1 VIKTNEM
8 LRTVFR
14 WEKLEKPAQII
25 LREHTCDFCFYD
37 LTGKNHSRQEAALE
51 EVKAN
56 DAKKNFDLRLVP
68 FRVILCKTRESKYRL
83 IISNHHILYDGW
95 STGIILREFFETYN
109 ARYKTKEKKGKRNQG
124 IKPGLKPSFKE
135 FIQWI
140 HSQDKERQKRFW
152 GGYLAGFECQ
162 TRLPVKIKRKNTGEL
177 KTPAR
182 CSVIVTRT
190 IKNQLEMLIKKQRVT
205 LAAFFYSAW
214 GILLQ
219 RYCHTGDVVFGT
231 IVSGRSAPIIGI
243 ENMVGLFINTI
254 PLRLKAEGSET
265 ITGLLYHLYGIL
277 SLREQYESTSLVDIK
292 EYSPLENNED
302 LFSTIIALENYPLD
316 RDLMRKHSQSPLVVK
331 FDSIVETTTYDLTI
345 GILTGDDIRI
355 NFCYDKALFDEVSIG
370 KLSNHLINIVTQMTT
385 NPGSKVGRLEIL
397 SPEEKKQVLYDFNDT
412 KEAYSQDKTI
422 HELFADQVKLTP
434 HHTALVGSHE
444 KIEGTRGLAPLPA
457 PISITYRELNEKS
470 HRLAYLLREKGI
482 EADSIAG
489 IMMERSVEMVIAILG
504 ILKAGGAYLP
514 IDPGYP
520 PERVN
525 LMLADSEAKVLLFDN
540 FSCPWCPSGL
550 FPAPKVLLNL
560 SAGHQFDFHPSTL
573 LPFHPS
579 NPANL
584 AYIMYTS
591 GSTGKPKGVM
601 VEHRNV
607 VRLVVNTNYIKLT
620 GETHLLQTGA
630 PVFDATTFEIWGT
643 LLNGG
648 QLVLVEKE
656 VIPDALQLGK
666 AIEKNKINTLWLTSS
681 LFNQLVRENCE
692 IFSNLHYLLVGGDVL
707 SPRFINLV
715 RSKSEKLKI
724 INGYGPTENTTFS
737 TTFLIDR
744 DFEETIPIGSPIAN
758 STAFVLDR
766 YGGLQPGG
774 VLGEL
779 WVGGNGVS
787 RGYLNSPELTAEK
800 FKRAVI
806 SHSSLVISSS
816 KKLSKSTNDRL
827 YRTGDISRW
836 LPGGNIEFLG
846 RIDDQVKMR
855 GFRIELEEIELALLA
870 HPGIKASAVMVREPK
885 INPLAG
891 EKGEPYLCAYVVPH
905 QDKTYSSSLDTSHL
919 RHYLSGKL
927 PGYMIP
933 AYFVIVEHLPLT
945 SNGKLDRKA
954 LPEPKLNLIH
964 QYIPPGN
971 KREERLVEIY
981 SQILEIEKE
990 KIGIDA
996 NFFELGGHSLKA
1008 TRLINRIHKEFG
1020 KRLDLAECLKTP
1032 TIRQI
1037 SEYLKSSTSDDG
1049 VTPLMPVEEKEYYP
1063 LSSAQERLY
1072 TLQKMDRENVAY
1084 NIFCSRVF
1092 DGKINR
1098 EKIEWAFRQL
1108 IHRHESLR
1116 TSFVIIDGQIVQR
1129 IHPEVTFA
1137 FECCSLPIKHFIRPF
1152 DLSQAP
1158 LLRVGLVTHEDK
1170 KLTLLIDIHHII
1182 TDGVSQ
1188 AVLIKELIELCQRE
1202 TLPSPRL
1209 RYKDFSRWQQQWK
1222 KEEYKRQEAFW
1233 LEEFQDK
1240 IPRLNM
1246 PTDFPRPEVQ
1256 SFEGDILIF
1265 EVNKNE
1271 ADALKKMA
1279 REESVTLFMLLL
1291 AVYYVFLAGVSH
1303 QEDIVVGVPTVGRRY
1318 ADLDNIIGM
1327 FVNTLALRNFP
1338 QGEITFRKLL
1348 RNVKTRT
1355 LKAFENQDYQFDDLV
1370 ERLLSTRDARRNPI
1384 FDVMITFNNWKDEA
1398 YDLNLE
1404 NILNKTARFDL
1415 ILHTFEKNET
1425 FYFAFEY
1432 STRLYKK
1439 ETIER
1444 FVVYLKKIL
1453 SSVMENPDKDI
1464 SGIEIIS
1471 DEEKNRLI
1479 RDIKNK
1485 DEKRAILMEYAERNK
1500 AQGQKQTTNLTA
1512 DFDF

>member
-1 VIKTNEM
+1 VEVGE
-8 LRTVFR
+8 TVAGLVNR
-14 WEKLEKPAQII
+14 INDII
-25 LREHTCDFCFYD
+25 
-37 LTGKNHSRQEAALE
+37 S
-51 EVKAN
+51 
-56 DAKKNFDLRLVP
+56 
-68 FRVILCKTRESKYRL
+68 TREK
-83 IISNHHILYDGW
+83 
-95 STGIILREFFETYN
+95 
-109 ARYKTKEKKGKRNQG
+109 
-124 IKPGLKPSFKE
+124 
-135 FIQWI
+135 
-140 HSQDKERQKRFW
+140 
-152 GGYLAGFECQ
+152 
-162 TRLPVKIKRKNTGEL
+162 
-177 KTPAR
+177 
-182 CSVIVTRT
+182 
-190 IKNQLEMLIKKQRVT
+190 
-205 LAAFFYSAW
+205 
-214 GILLQ
+214 
-219 RYCHTGDVVFGT
+219 
-231 IVSGRSAPIIGI
+231 
-243 ENMVGLFINTI
+243 
-254 PLRLKAEGSET
+254 
-265 ITGLLYHLYGIL
+265 
-277 SLREQYESTSLVDIK
+277 YESTPLVDMK
-292 EYSPLENNED
+292 EYSELGSSEE
-302 LFSTIIALENYPLD
+302 LFDSIVVLENYPLNQGLKQED
-316 RDLMRKHSQSPLVVK
+316 NQLPLVAE
-331 FDSIVETTTYDLTI
+331 FDSIIETTTYDLNVGILIADDI
-345 GILTGDDIRI
+345 GI
-355 NFCYDKALFDEVSIG
+355 NFIYHKALFEEESIRR
-370 KLSNHLINIVTQMTT
+370 LSHHFINIVTNIIK
-385 NPGSKVGRLEIL
+385 NPGNEVEGLEIL
-397 SPEEKKQVLYDFNDT
+397 SPEEKKQVLYDFNDS
-412 KEAYSQDKTI
+412 EAAYPQNKTI
-422 HELFADQVKLTP
+422 HGLLSEQAELTP
-434 HHTALVGSHE
+434 DHTALVESHE
-444 KIEGTRGLAPLPA
+444 KIEGTRGLATLPT

-470 HRLAYLLREKGI
+470 DRLAYLLIEKGI
-482 EADSIAG
+482 ESDSIVG
-489 IMMERSVEMVIAILG
+489 FMMNRSVEMVIGILG

-525 LMLADSEAKVLLFDN
+525 LMLADSEAEVLLFDN
-540 FSCPWCPSGL
+540 FSCPRCPSGL

-560 SAGHQFDFHPSTL
+560 SAGQQFDFHPSTL

-579 NPANL
+579 NPATL

-591 GSTGKPKGVM
+591 GSTGRPKGVM

-607 VRLVVNTNYIKLT
+607 VRLVVNTNYIELT
-620 GETHLLQTGA
+620 GETRLLQTGA

-666 AIEKNKINTLWLTSS
+666 AIEKNKINTLWLTSP
-681 LFNQLVRENCE
+681 LFNQLARENCD
-692 IFSNLHYLLVGGDVL
+692 IFSNLDYLLVGGDVL
-707 SPRFINLV
+707 SPRFINLA

-737 TTFLIDR
+737 TTFLIER
-744 DFEETIPIGSPIAN
+744 DFEESIPIGSPITN
-758 STAFVLDR
+758 STAFVLNQ
-766 YGGLQPGG
+766 YGGLQPVG
-774 VLGEL
+774 VFGEL
-779 WVGGNGVS
+779 WVGGDGVS
-787 RGYLNSPELTAEK
+787 RGYLNSPELSGEK
-800 FKRAVI
+800 FVKDTLI
-806 SHSSLVISSS
+806 
-816 KKLSKSTNDRL
+816 KGKRL
-827 YRTGDISRW
+827 YRTGDITRW
-836 LPGGNIEFLG
+836 LPGGNIEFSG

-870 HPGIKASAVMVREPK
+870 HPEIKASAVMVREPK
-885 INPLAG
+885 INAPAG

-905 QDKTYSSSLDTSHL
+905 PGKTHSSSLDTPYLH
-919 RHYLSGKL
+919 HYLAGKL

-933 AYFVIVEHLPLT
+933 AYFEIVEHLPLT

-971 KREERLVEIY
+971 NREERLVGIF

-1020 KRLDLAECLKTP
+1020 IRLDLAECLKTP

-1037 SEYLKSSTSDDG
+1037 SGHLQSSAGDDG
-1049 VTPLMPVEEKEYYP
+1049 VTPLMPVEEKEYYT

-1098 EKIEWAFRQL
+1098 EKLEWAFRQL

-1188 AVLIKELIELCQRE
+1188 AVLIKELIGLCQGE

-1348 RNVKTRT
+1348 KNVKTRT
-1355 LKAFENQDYQFDDLV
+1355 LRAFENQDYQFDDLV

-1384 FDVMITFNNWKDEA
+1384 FDVMFTFNDWKDEA

-1444 FVVYLKKIL
+1444 FVVYFKKIL
-1453 SSVMENPDKDI
+1453 SSVMENPDKNI

-1479 RDIKNK
+1479 RGIKNK
-1485 DEKRAILMEYAERNK
+1485 DEKSAILMEHAVRNK
-1500 AQGQKQTTNLTA
+1500 AKGQKQTTNLTA